1 MPFYHGYHKKSSK
14 PVIIK
19 YCHQSKS
26 MEPIFNLYERLW
38 KNIVKAKSICINK
51 VYDLNEPLATYILV
65 LEANKYSLLEM
76 LSNRVANV
84 SQILCSVLK
93 ALQFFH
99 ECGFL
104 YRNLHPYHV
113 MYSYE
118 NEVVLVD
125 LKNVRRFVDIKGKH
139 VAVVREGDEMED

>member
-1 MPFYHGYHKKSSK
+1 MPYYHGYHKKSSK

-19 YCHQSKS
+19 YCNQNKS
-26 MEPIFNLYERLW
+26 MEPLFNLYERLW
-38 KNIVKAKSICINK
+38 KNIVKSKHICINK

-76 LSNRVANV
+76 LTNRVATV
-84 SQILCSVLK
+84 SQILCSLIR

-104 YRNLHPYHV
+104 YRNMHPHHV
-113 MYSYE
+113 MYSFD
-118 NEVVLVD
+118 NEVVVID
-125 LKNVRRFVDIKGKH
+125 LKNMKRFVDIKGKH
-139 VAVVREGDEMED
+139 TVVTRESE